1 MSVRSCAGLLQ
12 RMRAAEGVDL
22 HARAVDAHHR
32 GNAFGV
38 AVEIGERADY
48 LGCKADVG
56 ERELVAV
63 AVTPGFFFIFQVSFD
78 RLERPERPMRE
89 PEVAARLVYLE
100 LLLQVVPDPG
110 KDQR

>member
-22 HARAVDAHHR
+22 HARAIDAHHR
-32 GNAFGV
+32 GDALGV
-38 AVEIGERADY
+38 TVEIGERADH

-63 AVTPGFFFIFQVSFD
+63 AVTPGFFFIFQMSFD
-78 RLERPERPMRE
+78 RLKRPERPM
-89 PEVAARLVYLE
+89 PGPAVAARLVYL
-100 LLLQVVPDPG
+100 
-110 KDQR
+110 